1 MSSGAAYVYTRSSGV
16 WTQQAYVK
24 ASNTEENDLFG
35 TVVAL
40 SGDGN
45 TLAVGAPSESSG
57 LTGVT
62 PGSVSEA
69 TALNATF
76 SSGATYVFLR
86 TAGTWA
92 QQAYVKA
99 SNTGNSD
106 MFGMWVALSS
116 DGNTLAVGAPL
127 EDGGATGVGGTPDDL
142 AADAGA
148 AYVYS
153 RSGTAWSF
161 QAYVK
166 ASNTGSGD
174 HFGTGLALS
183 GDGNTLAVGAPFEN
197 SAARGIG
204 GNQVNDCAAGVPL
217 NCNAA
222 SGAAYVYTR
231 SGGTWSHK
239 AYVKASNTENADRF
253 GWAIGL
259 NGDGNTLAAGAP
271 MEGGGATGIGP
282 TQDDNNART
291 SGAAYL
297 Y

>member
-1 MSSGAAYVYTRSSGV
+1 V
-16 WTQQAYVK
+16 
-24 ASNTEENDLFG
+24 
-35 TVVAL
+35 
-40 SGDGN
+40 
-45 TLAVGAPSESSG
+45 
-57 LTGVT
+57 
-62 PGSVSEA
+62 
-69 TALNATF
+69 
-76 SSGATYVFLR
+76 R

-92 QQAYVKA
+92 QEAYVKA
-99 SNTGNSD
+99 SNTGIMD
-106 MFGMWVALSS
+106 AFGSWVALSS

-127 EDGGATGVGGTPDDL
+127 EDGGATGVGGTPDDS
-142 AADAGA
+142 ATDAGA
-148 AYVYS
+148 AYVYT
-153 RSGTAWSF
+153 RSSGAWSF

-174 HFGTGLALS
+174 QFGTALALS

-204 GNQVNDCAAGVPL
+204 GNQVDDCAAGAL
-217 NCNAA
+217 TNCAAA

-231 SGGTWSHK
+231 SAGTWSQK

-271 MEGGGATGIGP
+271 QESGGATGIGP
-282 TQDDNNART
+282 TVDDNNART